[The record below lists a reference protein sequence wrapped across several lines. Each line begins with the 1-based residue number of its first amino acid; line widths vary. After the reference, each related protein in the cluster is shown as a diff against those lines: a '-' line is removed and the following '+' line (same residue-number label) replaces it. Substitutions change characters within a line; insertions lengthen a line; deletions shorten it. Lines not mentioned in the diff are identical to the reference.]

1 MAQPGVKNQGSSGDM
16 DIAARMELAK
26 LEEKAELAKQRT
38 LQMQLELM
46 WLGQENTTAG
56 SSTTTTELKSDSVI
70 NRNATYDLDS
80 AIGKQIT
87 IFLCQIK
94 LIARSLQLLDSANYV
109 M

>member
-1 MAQPGVKNQGSSGDM
+1 MAQPGVKDQGPSGGM

-56 SSTTTTELKSDSVI
+56 SPTATELESDPVI
-70 NRNATYDLDS
+70 NRNATYDPDS
-80 AIGKQIT
+80 AIGKQIKYFFT
-87 IFLCQIK
+87 
-94 LIARSLQLLDSANYV
+94 RSS
-109 M
+109 

>member
-46 WLGQENTTAG
+46 WLDQRNITAG
-56 SSTTTTELKSDSVI
+56 SPTELESDSVI
-70 NRNATYDLDS
+70 NRNVTYDPDS
-80 AIGKQIT
+80 AIEKQIT
-87 IFLCQIK
+87 IFLCQVK
-94 LIARSLQLLDSANYV
+94 LIVRSLQLLGSANYV

>member
-1 MAQPGVKNQGSSGDM
+1 MAQVKNQGPSEGM
-16 DIAARMELAK
+16 NIAARMKLAK

-46 WLGQENTTAG
+46 QLGQKNTTAD
-56 SSTTTTELKSDSVI
+56 SSTATELESDSVI
-70 NRNATYDLDS
+70 NHNAMYDSDS
-80 AIGKQIT
+80 AIEKQIT

>member
-1 MAQPGVKNQGSSGDM
+1 MAQSGVKDQGSSGGM

-46 WLGQENTTAG
+46 RLGQENTTAG
-56 SSTTTTELKSDSVI
+56 SSTATELESDPVI
-70 NRNATYDLDS
+70 NRNVTYNPDS

>member
-1 MAQPGVKNQGSSGDM
+1 MAQVKDQGPSGGM

-46 WLGQENTTAG
+46 RLGQENTTAG
-56 SSTTTTELKSDSVI
+56 SSTATELKSDSVI
-70 NRNATYDLDS
+70 NHNVMYNLDS
-80 AIGKQIT
+80 AIKKHIT

>member
-56 SSTTTTELKSDSVI
+56 SSTTTTELKSDPVI
-70 NRNATYDLDS
+70 NCNATYDLNS
-80 AIGKQIT
+80 AIGNRSQY
-87 IFLCQIK
+87 FF
-94 LIARSLQLLDSANYV
+94 ARSS
-109 M
+109 